1 MDANNDSGGGMMP
14 TEQWVTNEIKA
25 LEQAHAELAAKV
37 EQMISKACQDCAVC
51 EGRGWSINVPSQSM
65 YPCRWCG
72 GSGKRSTIEIASLE
86 SPTPAPDPVCAGPKE
101 TDMCTCH
108 HNYGSHWGIGGA
120 CLSYDCKCQSYNPT
134 AEPEP
139 APLDPVRSIMKLV
152 LQYGADTANAA
163 VCYRHNKDKEADD
176 HNEKAYMRTQEIE
189 AAIRAYGRDGAR

>member
-86 SPTPAPDPVCAGPKE
+86 SPAPAPDPVCANCEHPAN
-101 TDMCTCH
+101 DH
-108 HNYGSHWGIGGA
+108 HSLCWHRLDSGDVCG
-120 CLSYDCKCQSYNPT
+120 CKAFVPT
-134 AEPEP
+134 AGP
-139 APLDPVRSIMKLV
+139 APLDPVRMNLSEVVLSYVSMCGVRAWDEYGGRMIEIFGDGQSIQSLYIKN
-152 LQYGADTANAA
+152 DS
-163 VCYRHNKDKEADD
+163 R
-176 HNEKAYMRTQEIE
+176 QEI
-189 AAIRAYGRDGAR
+189 ADLILGRDGAR

>member
-86 SPTPAPDPVCAGPKE
+86 SPTPAPDPVCAI
-101 TDMCTCH
+101 C
-108 HNYGSHWGIGGA
+108 GGLESDTRMVIA
-120 CLSYDCKCQSYNPT
+120 NPAT
-134 AEPEP
+134 
-139 APLDPVRSIMKLV
+139 V
-152 LQYGADTANAA
+152 AD
-163 VCYRHNKDKEADD
+163 
-176 HNEKAYMRTQEIE
+176 
-189 AAIRAYGRDGAR
+189 

>member
-1 MDANNDSGGGMMP
+1 MSVPVAVWNKI
-14 TEQWVTNEIKA
+14 EA

-37 EQMISKACQDCAVC
+37 DELDAKFDYVRNLPPYTPTGVYRILTGHAERLDA
-51 EGRGWSINVPSQSM
+51 
-65 YPCRWCG
+65 
-72 GSGKRSTIEIASLE
+72 LE
-86 SPTPAPDPVCAGPKE
+86 SPAPAPDPVCAI
-101 TDMCTCH
+101 C
-108 HNYGSHWGIGGA
+108 GGA
-120 CLSYDCKCQSYNPT
+120 GKRYTNGYCESCNGSGLITERVACANSDCGHTEDLHTHPAFGLGFCLRCPCPDYVPT
-134 AEPEP
+134 AEP